1 MIVVYDGSFEGYL
14 SLVHDVYYEKLKPI
28 KILKKLPD
36 TLILD
41 DIKEIDFQK
50 EKSDKV
56 LQALK
61 TKFTKS
67 NFEMIFHI
75 FMCDS
80 VEFELDLLHYI
91 ILGFKD
97 QRELSNI
104 NYPFVFTLQGLQKE
118 LFRHGHKMTGFTR
131 FSELDD
137 GSLYAKIETKFNVVY
152 HLGNHFL
159 ARFNNQN
166 YIIHD
171 VNRKLAYVKIGDT
184 HQVQEVATFDEPIV
198 SQNEEKF
205 SNLWKT
211 FFTSVAIKSREN
223 KKLQKQMVPLIYRTF
238 MTEFIEN

>member
-1 MIVVYDGSFEGYL
+1 MILLYDGSFEGYL
-14 SLVHDVYYEKLKPI
+14 SLVHDVYYDKLKPTQ
-28 KILKKLPD
+28 ILKKLPD

-41 DIKEIDFQK
+41 EIKEIDFQK

-56 LQALK
+56 LHALK
-61 TKFTKS
+61 KKFTKS

-80 VEFELDLLHYI
+80 VEFELDLLRYI

-97 QRELSNI
+97 QRELANI
-104 NYPFVFTLQGLQKE
+104 NHPFIFTLQGLQRE
-118 LFRHGHKMTGFTR
+118 LFRHSHKMSGFIR
-131 FSELDD
+131 FMELED
-137 GSLYAKIETKFNVVY
+137 GTLYAKIETKFNVVY

-171 VNRKLAYVKIGDT
+171 IKRHLAFVKIDSSY
-184 HQVQEVATFDEPIV
+184 QIQEVATFDEPTY

-205 SNLWKT
+205 ANLWKT
-211 FFTSVAIKSREN
+211 FFTSIAIKSREN
-223 KKLQKQMVPLIYRTF
+223 KKLQKQMVPLLYRTF
-238 MTEFIEN
+238 MTEFIPN